1 MKRHDMNAAHL
12 VLVTVEISAIS
23 ISAFSTITLSI
34 KTGRFVFEVRGL
46 KQESHVTAWSD
57 PQFKERQHLLLH
69 SRAHALPQL
78 AKHHC

>member
-23 ISAFSTITLSI
+23 ISAFSPLTLSI

-46 KQESHVTAWSD
+46 KQESHVTAS
-57 PQFKERQHLLLH
+57 
-69 SRAHALPQL
+69 S
-78 AKHHC
+78 